1 MKKDIKDKRLEV
13 RVSKKDIEKL
23 EQLTTK
29 YNMTKSAL
37 IRKLIHATG

>member
-1 MKKDIKDKRLEV
+1 MKKDKKDKRLDI
-13 RVSKKDIEKL
+13 RLSQKDIEKL

-37 IRKLIHATG
+37 IRKLIHETG

>member
-13 RVSKKDIEKL
+13 RVSKKDVEKL
-23 EQLTTK
+23 EQLANK

-37 IRKLIHATG
+37 IRKLIYETG

>member
-13 RVSKKDIEKL
+13 KVSKKDIEKL

-37 IRKLIHATG
+37 IRKLIHETG